1 MNPMLELDVT
11 DDVLTQLESQPT
23 PLRIQGH
30 RQSYYVL
37 TVEQILA
44 LMQPPQNMEDDTTFA
59 AQDFGLTEDDI
70 TAYLDRRHERQQQV
84 GLAQQTPLPADLQNR
99 LEMIRSLAAVTTTA
113 PPVDEQTLQALEA
126 AMLRSLQTTIQNMK
140 H

>member
-11 DDVLTQLESQPT
+11 DDVLTQLESRPT

-70 TAYLDRRHERQQQV
+70 TAYLARRHERQQQA
-84 GLAQQTPLPADLQNR
+84 GLAQP
-99 LEMIRSLAAVTTTA
+99 
-113 PPVDEQTLQALEA
+113 TLLVHLGGNNHTI
-126 AMLRSLQTTIQNMK
+126 LR
-140 H
+140 

>member
-44 LMQPPQNMEDDTTFA
+44 LMQPPQHIEDDTTFT

-84 GLAQQTPLPADLQNR
+84 GLAQPTPLPADLQNR

-126 AMLRSLQTTIQNMK
+126 AMLRSLQATIQNMQ

>member
-11 DDVLTQLESQPT
+11 DDVLTQLESRPT

-70 TAYLDRRHERQQQV
+70 TAYLARRHERQQQV
-84 GLAQQTPLPADLQNR
+84 GIAQP
-99 LEMIRSLAAVTTTA
+99 
-113 PPVDEQTLQALEA
+113 TLLVHLGGNNHTI
-126 AMLRSLQTTIQNMK
+126 LR
-140 H
+140 

>member
-44 LMQPPQNMEDDTTFA
+44 LMQPPQNMEDDTTFT
-59 AQDFGLTEDDI
+59 AQDFRLTEDDI

-84 GLAQQTPLPADLQNR
+84 GLAQQTPLPADLHNR

-126 AMLRSLQTTIQNMK
+126 AMLRSLQTTIQNMQ